1 MNILF
6 YCPFPINLND
16 IRNYPLGGIESLNI
30 ELAKEIAKTKHRV
43 YLASFTKKAFSKDN
57 VLNIPIKN
65 ILNKHNQYS
74 FDMIISSNDPSIF
87 EKYKN
92 SKKFFW
98 MHNTLS
104 LEKSLRKKKLLP
116 LLTNKITTI
125 FVSKYLRN
133 ITSRLYLFNK
143 NIVIPNFLSQQFTSI
158 RINSKRKPIFVWSVQ
173 REKGLKETIQ
183 TWIDQI
189 YPIDN
194 KAKLYVL
201 GINKMPNWF
210 KSKTFQKKNIHFFGR
225 ISKKKLKEIYQKS
238 MGMICLGYDETFCLN
253 ALEANSCG
261 LPVITFGKTAL
272 NEMII
277 DKKNGFIINDFDD
290 LEKKIN
296 YIINLKKKQRINLI
310 KNSIQNTKKYHIK
323 NIIYLWLKL
332 LK

>member
-6 YCPFPINLND
+6 YCPFVFNLNNKK
-16 IRNYPLGGIESLNI
+16 NYSLGGIETLNI
-30 ELAKEIAKTKHRV
+30 ELAKEIAKTKHKV
-43 YLASFTKKAFSKDN
+43 YLATFTKRTFFKDN
-57 VLNIPIKN
+57 VLNIPIKK
-65 ILNKHNQYS
+65 LLSKHHLYN
-74 FDMIISSNDPSIF
+74 FDVIISSNEPNIF
-87 EKYKN
+87 DKYKN

-104 LEKSLRKKKLLP
+104 LEKSFRKKKFLP
-116 LLTNKITTI
+116 LLSNKITAI
-125 FVSKYLRN
+125 FVSKYLKN
-133 ITSRLYLFNK
+133 ITSRFYLFNK
-143 NIVIPNFLSQQFTSI
+143 SIVIPNFLSNQFSSI
-158 RINSKRKPIFVWSVQ
+158 RINTKRKPIFVWSVQ

-183 TWIDQI
+183 TWINQI
-189 YPIDN
+189 YPINN

-201 GINKMPNWF
+201 GIKKIPTWF
-210 KSKTFQKKNIHFFGR
+210 KSKIFFKKNIYFFGR
-225 ISKKKLKEIYQKS
+225 VNKKKLKDIYQKS

-272 NEMII
+272 GEMII

-290 LEKKIN
+290 LGKKVN
-296 YIINLKKKQRINLI
+296 DIILLKKNQKINLI
-310 KNSIQNTKKYHIK
+310 KNSIQNSKKYNIK